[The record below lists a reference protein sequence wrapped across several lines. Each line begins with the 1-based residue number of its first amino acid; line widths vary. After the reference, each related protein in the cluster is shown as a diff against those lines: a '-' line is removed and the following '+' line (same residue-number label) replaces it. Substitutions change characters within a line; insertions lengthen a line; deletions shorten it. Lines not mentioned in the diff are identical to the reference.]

1 LDVAINGD
9 QPEEGL
15 KIGLQS
21 LERAKHR
28 RATAVTFV
36 IEEQA
41 VPKKG

>member
-1 LDVAINGD
+1 LDLAINGD

-28 RATAVTFV
+28 RLTAVFV